1 MLGPLVIVDNL
12 VNQICVC
19 KDLLLALLK
28 SFLQSLQKQKKSF
41 LQSCGCVGQWP
52 LPSRALL
59 RGING
64 DGEVDVVSDFVA
76 LVKVCF
82 GQEEIYLWQ

>member
-28 SFLQSLQKQKKSF
+28 SFLQSPQKKKKEKKEILLAELSVCRTMAPLF
-41 LQSCGCVGQWP
+41 ASAAAWHQW
-52 LPSRALL
+52 L
-59 RGING
+59 RG
-64 DGEVDVVSDFVA
+64 S
-76 LVKVCF
+76 
-82 GQEEIYLWQ
+82 